1 MSADSGG
8 AIETIDVA
16 FMPMASGPGI
26 EVFAFEEHADAYL
39 VASGYRSSR
48 RSANRRECVALVIFT
63 RTRQLIYGYPNE
75 EAFFRD
81 PRGALGHG
89 VHEIRGSDWVE
100 RLDRE
105 NRASFGHA
113 LPYTDGLRHFF
124 FGAKDASAQF
134 LASGVEV
141 EFFDAP
147 TQSQQRAAARARVM
161 ELVLGPGFDG

>member
-1 MSADSGG
+1 MGSFDSVEGTTG
-8 AIETIDVA
+8 SI
-16 FMPMASGPGI
+16 
-26 EVFAFEEHADAYL
+26 
-39 VASGYRSSR
+39 
-48 RSANRRECVALVIFT
+48 T
-63 RTRQLIYGYPNE
+63 RPLTRGTCNLNPRTESTRQLIYGYPNE

-81 PRGALGHG
+81 PRGALDHG